1 MAGNIKGITIEFNGD
16 TTKLSKA
23 LENVE
28 KQSKDLNS
36 QLKQVNTSLKFN
48 PGNAE
53 LIAQKQ
59 RILSEQI
66 ETTKKKLDTLKQAHK
81 QAQKQLQSGK
91 IGKEEFEALTREV
104 LKTENQL
111 KNFQKQAKGVKFPNL
126 KATTAQL
133 EEVGNKLKATGAKI
147 KSVGSTLTRS
157 LTLPLVAVGGYSAKM
172 ASDVNESTNKVEV
185 AFGSAADEVKKFAKT
200 TLDSYGIAK
209 GTALDMASLFGDMAT
224 SMDIPQVKAAE
235 MSKKLVGLAGDLSSF
250 KNVSID
256 VAQNALK
263 GIFTGET
270 EALKGLGIV
279 MNETLLAQYAM
290 SKGYKENY
298 KDLSQAEKVNLRYQ
312 FVLEKTKNAQGDFER
327 TSDGAANSSRKL
339 KESIKEVSGELGE
352 ALLPIITP
360 IIEKLTELAKSF
372 SNISPEGKNL
382 IVTIGLIVA
391 ALGPIVGLIGGII
404 TVLGL
409 LLTPVGLVV
418 GAITG
423 LIAVGVALYANWE
436 KMPEILSN
444 IWNGIKV
451 SALLIWG
458 QFKQSLLDIWN
469 AVTSSIILKA
479 SEIWSG
485 IKGTFNSIKDT
496 VLDVWNSVKAKTSEV
511 WNNVK
516 SSIEGPINRARDIV
530 SNAINAIKNMFNFEF
545 RWPKIKLPH
554 FTIQGSMNPIKW
566 LTEGTPKLGVNWYD
580 KGGIFTS
587 PQVIGVGEK
596 RPEFVGA
603 LDDLRFLI
611 GSELDKRKGGV
622 VYNVTFNATV
632 RSDDDIRRISQEFQR
647 VANMEARR

>member
-1 MAGNIKGITIEFNGD
+1 M
-16 TTKLSKA
+16 
-23 LENVE
+23 
-28 KQSKDLNS
+28 
-36 QLKQVNTSLKFN
+36 
-48 PGNAE
+48 
-53 LIAQKQ
+53 
-59 RILSEQI
+59 
-66 ETTKKKLDTLKQAHK
+66 
-81 QAQKQLQSGK
+81 
-91 IGKEEFEALTREV
+91 
-104 LKTENQL
+104 
-111 KNFQKQAKGVKFPNL
+111 
-126 KATTAQL
+126 
-133 EEVGNKLKATGAKI
+133 
-147 KSVGSTLTRS
+147 
-157 LTLPLVAVGGYSAKM
+157 
-172 ASDVNESTNKVEV
+172 
-185 AFGSAADEVKKFAKT
+185 
-200 TLDSYGIAK
+200 
-209 GTALDMASLFGDMAT
+209 
-224 SMDIPQVKAAE
+224 
-235 MSKKLVGLAGDLSSF
+235 
-250 KNVSID
+250 
-256 VAQNALK
+256 
-263 GIFTGET
+263 
-270 EALKGLGIV
+270 
-279 MNETLLAQYAM
+279 
-290 SKGYKENY
+290 
-298 KDLSQAEKVNLRYQ
+298 
-312 FVLEKTKNAQGDFER
+312 
-327 TSDGAANSSRKL
+327 
-339 KESIKEVSGELGE
+339 
-352 ALLPIITP
+352 
-360 IIEKLTELAKSF
+360 
-372 SNISPEGKNL
+372 